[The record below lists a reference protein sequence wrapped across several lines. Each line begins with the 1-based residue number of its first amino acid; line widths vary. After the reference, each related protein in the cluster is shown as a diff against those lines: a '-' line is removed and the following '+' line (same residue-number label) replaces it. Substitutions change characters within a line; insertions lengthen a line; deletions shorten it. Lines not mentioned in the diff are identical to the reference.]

1 MPPVDIDLRTS
12 CTRDEAIAIALGIGL
27 IRFLPPDEDAT
38 QEEIEI
44 IESATFCLPEYLH
57 EERDSLESD
66 YVEAKYDQL
75 SNKVISEKRAAL
87 DQFVVSIERAQEL
100 LREFDDEVAIGE
112 LSKIR
117 LLETNKL
124 GIKYYTLNSVSRWVE
139 EITHRTPVPPTYS
152 LSDVDLE
159 VSKPVKQS
167 KLRAQEEAI
176 LAEIGNLGHDPKIL
190 TKYVSGKHGVKSEV
204 RKSLK
209 ENHLFAGS
217 TTFDKAWQ
225 KLLDFDD
232 IVYVK

>member
-176 LAEIGNLGHDPKIL
+176 LDAIRSLTYEPKELPKIIPGKPGI
-190 TKYVSGKHGVKSEV
+190 KYQV
-204 RKSLK
+204 RGLLK
-209 ENHLFAGS
+209 ENDLFAGIK
-217 TTFDKAWQ
+217 TFDTAWQ
-225 KLLDFDD
+225 MLRDFDD
-232 IVYVK
+232 IANVK